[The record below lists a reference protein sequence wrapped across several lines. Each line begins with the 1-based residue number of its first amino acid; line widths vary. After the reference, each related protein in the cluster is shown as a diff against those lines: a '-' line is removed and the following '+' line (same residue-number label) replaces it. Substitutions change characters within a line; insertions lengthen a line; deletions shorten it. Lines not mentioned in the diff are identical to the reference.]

1 MIADVLTFKSIHCL
15 FPIFIVPLNGTSR
28 TMIDYNQL
36 KSQFLLQ
43 PDITYL
49 NFASFGACPRPVF
62 KDYQDWQLLLER
74 EPAQFIAVDSL
85 ARLKTSREA
94 LASYVRCDADDL
106 VYITNPTYAINII
119 AKGLD
124 LQEGDEI
131 LSTDLEYGA
140 LDRTWNYYF
149 KQKKATYVRQPIS
162 LPVVS
167 KEAIIEQFWKGYS
180 PRTKAIFI
188 SHITSSTAMRL
199 PVEEICEMAKA
210 KGLLTIVDGAHV
222 PGHIPLDL
230 SKLQAD
236 IYTGACHK
244 WMMTPKGNTFLYV
257 KKEFQD
263 RFDPVIVSWGYES
276 AAPSHSRFL
285 DYHQMQGT
293 RDFSAFLTT
302 PAAIAFM
309 KEHNW
314 EQVAQRCRQ
323 LVQANYQRF
332 CDLLGSA
339 PLCPI
344 SDDFLG
350 QMCSI
355 PIRTQHPQQLQRLL
369 FEHYKIEVPVMVH
382 GPHIFLRYSIQ
393 AFNDQA
399 DLDKLYGAL
408 DEILAEGK
416 LLMK

>member
-1 MIADVLTFKSIHCL
+1 
-15 FPIFIVPLNGTSR
+15 
-28 TMIDYNQL
+28 MIDYKEL
-36 KSQFLLQ
+36 KSQFLLR

-49 NFASFGACPRPVF
+49 NFASFGACPKPVF
-62 KDYQDWQLLLER
+62 KDYQDWQLLLET
-74 EPAQFIAVDSL
+74 EPVHFIADQSL
-85 ARLKTSREA
+85 GRLKTSREA
-94 LASYVRCDADDL
+94 LAAYVHCDADDL
-106 VYITNPTYAINII
+106 VYVTNPTYAINII
-119 AKGLD
+119 AKSLD

-140 LDRTWNYYF
+140 LDRTWNYYCR
-149 KQKKATYVRQPIS
+149 QKKAKYVRQPIS
-162 LPVVS
+162 LPVTS
-167 KEAIIEQFWKGYS
+167 KEAIIEQFWKGYTAK
-180 PRTKAIFI
+180 TKVIFI
-188 SHITSSTAMRL
+188 SHITSSTALRL

-210 KGLLTIVDGAHV
+210 KGLLTIVDGAHA

-230 SKLQAD
+230 SKLKAD
-236 IYTGACHK
+236 VYTGACHK

-257 KKEFQD
+257 KKDFQD
-263 RFDPVIVSWGYES
+263 RFDPVIVSWGYE
-276 AAPSHSRFL
+276 AAMPSHSRFL

-314 EQVAQRCRQ
+314 EQVARRCRE

-332 CDLLGSA
+332 CDLVGST
-339 PLCPI
+339 PVCPI
-344 SDDFLG
+344 NDDCLG

-355 PIRTQHPQQLQRLL
+355 PIRTPHPQQLHTHF

-382 GPHIFLRYSIQ
+382 GPHVFLRYSIQ

-399 DLDKLYGAL
+399 DLDRLYEAVG
-408 DEILAEGK
+408 EIMGRGSCF
-416 LLMK
+416 